1 MKLQSLHSHS
11 LFDDGK
17 STMEEMVQGALAQGL
32 SALGFSGH
40 SPMPTPQGWTV
51 QVEDL
56 PRYRQEALRLKAA
69 YRDQI
74 PLYYGL
80 EFDLVSQ
87 IPLDGYEYVI
97 GSVHHIPVD
106 GRWVSVDDA
115 VEVTRHNVQD
125 LFHGDSD
132 AYSAAYYRQLLRV
145 ADDPRL
151 DIVGHFD
158 QLTKFNE
165 IAPLV
170 NTDTL
175 AYHKAASEAMDA
187 LIAAGKIFEINTGA
201 ISRGY
206 RTTPYP
212 ALWLLQQL
220 QCRGARITITADA
233 HSADAVACGYRDA
246 LARAEFAGF
255 RELWFFNGQTFY
267 PVPLREI
274 TL

>member
-69 YRDQI
+69 YQDKI

-87 IPLDGYEYVI
+87 IPLDGYEYII

>member
-40 SPMPTPQGWTV
+40 SPMPTPQDWTV

-56 PRYRQEALRLKAA
+56 PRYRQEALRLKSA
-69 YRDQI
+69 YRDEI
-74 PLYYGL
+74 PLYYGV

-87 IPLDGYEYVI
+87 IPLDGYEYII

-106 GRWVSVDDA
+106 GSWVSVDDA

-165 IAPLV
+165 ITPLV

-175 AYHKAASEAMDA
+175 TYHKAASEAMDA

-220 QCRGARITITADA
+220 QRRGARITITADA
-233 HSADAVACGYRDA
+233 HSTDAVACGYRDA
-246 LARAEFAGF
+246 LARAEFVGF
-255 RELWFFNGQTFY
+255 RELWFFNGQAFY
-267 PVPLREI
+267 PVPLCKI

>member
-40 SPMPTPQGWTV
+40 SPMPTPQDWTV

-69 YRDQI
+69 DRDEI
-74 PLYYGL
+74 PLSYGL

-87 IPLDGYEYVI
+87 IPLDGYEYII

-106 GRWVSVDDA
+106 GSWVSVDDA

-220 QCRGARITITADA
+220 QRRGARITITADA

-246 LARAEFAGF
+246 LARAEFVGF
-255 RELWFFNGQTFY
+255 RELWFFNGQAFY
-267 PVPLREI
+267 PVPLCKI

>member
-40 SPMPTPQGWTV
+40 SPMPTPQDWTV

-56 PRYRQEALRLKAA
+56 PRYRQEALRLKSA
-69 YRDQI
+69 YRDEI

-87 IPLDGYEYVI
+87 IPLDGYEYII

-106 GRWVSVDDA
+106 GSWVSVDDA

-220 QCRGARITITADA
+220 QRRGARITITADA

-246 LARAEFAGF
+246 LARAEFVGF
-255 RELWFFNGQTFY
+255 RELWFFNGQAFY
-267 PVPLREI
+267 PVPLCKI